1 MTRRLNNSNST
12 VQVCYGPDN
21 TQCKAVVD
29 PGCYQVPT
37 HSPVEVSIMAQDDQ
51 CEVVILDNFA
61 ALVVVNNH

>member
-1 MTRRLNNSNST
+1 MGAMFDEDANTI

-37 HSPVEVSIMAQDDQ
+37 HSPVEVSIMGY
-51 CEVVILDNFA
+51 
-61 ALVVVNNH
+61 